1 MNTINIDLFSET
13 VTKPT
18 PAMRK
23 FMSSAEV
30 GDEQLREDPSVNR
43 LIEMVCYLL
52 GKEEFF
58 GQIVVPTEQVV
69 ELVKGKKKTSS
80 RKFYPGYLLIHMVMT
95 DETWHIVQSTDKV
108 TGFLGERTKP
118 VPISEEE
125 AQRILDRM
133 EDGKE
138 KPKPK
143 FLFEE
148 GDEVR
153 VIDGP
158 FTNFN
163 GMVEEVKPD
172 KAKLK
177 VLISI
182 FGRSTP
188 VELDFVQVTKI

>member
-1 MNTINIDLFSET
+1 VALQEKIKS
-13 VTKPT
+13 
-18 PAMRK
+18 
-23 FMSSAEV
+23 
-30 GDEQLREDPSVNR
+30 
-43 LIEMVCYLL
+43 L

-58 GQIVVPTEQVV
+58 GQIIVPTEQVV

-80 RKFYPGYLLIHMVMT
+80 RKFYPGYIMVQMALT
-95 DETWHIVQSTDKV
+95 DETWHIVQDTEKV
-108 TGFLGERTKP
+108 TGFLGGKMKP

-125 AQRILDRM
+125 AQKILTRM
-133 EDGKE
+133 EDGQE
-138 KPKPK
+138 RPKPK

-158 FTNFN
+158 FNNFN
-163 GMVEEVKPD
+163 GLVEEVKPD

>member
-1 MNTINIDLFSET
+1 MELKWYIAHTYSGFENRVQ
-13 VTKPT
+13 VTLQEKI
-18 PAMRK
+18 K
-23 FMSSAEV
+23 S
-30 GDEQLREDPSVNR
+30 
-43 LIEMVCYLL
+43 L

-80 RKFYPGYLLIHMVMT
+80 RKFYPGYIMIQMALT
-95 DETWHIVQSTDKV
+95 EETWPIVQDLDKV
-108 TGFLGERTKP
+108 TGFLGEKTKP
-118 VPISEEE
+118 VAISEEE
-125 AQRILDRM
+125 AQGILTRM
-133 EDGKE
+133 ADGRE

-143 FLFEE
+143 FSFEE

-163 GMVEEVKPD
+163 GIVEEVKPD

-188 VELDFVQVTKI
+188 VELDFVQVTRI

>member
-1 MNTINIDLFSET
+1 VSVELKWYIAHTYSGFENRVK
-13 VTKPT
+13 VTLQEKI
-18 PAMRK
+18 K
-23 FMSSAEV
+23 S
-30 GDEQLREDPSVNR
+30 
-43 LIEMVCYLL
+43 L

-80 RKFYPGYLLIHMVMT
+80 RKFYPGYIMIQMALT
-95 DETWHIVQSTDKV
+95 EETWHIVQDLDKV
-108 TGFLGERTKP
+108 TGFLGEKTKP
-118 VPISEEE
+118 VAISEEE
-125 AQRILDRM
+125 AQGILTRM
-133 EDGKE
+133 ADGRE

-143 FLFEE
+143 FSFEE

-163 GMVEEVKPD
+163 GIVEEVKPD

-188 VELDFVQVTKI
+188 VELDFVQVTRI

>member
-1 MNTINIDLFSET
+1 MELNWYIVHTYSGFESRVKLTLQEKIKS
-13 VTKPT
+13 
-18 PAMRK
+18 
-23 FMSSAEV
+23 
-30 GDEQLREDPSVNR
+30 LR
-43 LIEMVCYLL
+43 
-52 GKEEFF
+52 KEEFF
-58 GQIVVPTEQVV
+58 GQIIVPTEQVV

-80 RKFYPGYLLIHMVMT
+80 RKFYPGYIMVQMALT
-95 DETWHIVQSTDKV
+95 DETWHIVQDTDKV
-108 TGFLGERTKP
+108 TGFLGGNMKP
-118 VPISEEE
+118 VPISEDE
-125 AQRILDRM
+125 AQRIITRM
-133 EDGKE
+133 EDGRE
-138 KPKPK
+138 RPKPK

-158 FTNFN
+158 FSNFN

>member
-1 MNTINIDLFSET
+1 MHVELKWYIVHTYSGFE
-13 VTKPT
+13 
-18 PAMRK
+18 
-23 FMSSAEV
+23 
-30 GDEQLREDPSVNR
+30 NR
-43 LIEMVCYLL
+43 VRLTLQEKIKSL

-58 GQIVVPTEQVV
+58 SQIIVPTEQVV

-80 RKFYPGYLLIHMVMT
+80 RKFYPGYIMVQMALT
-95 DETWHIVQSTDKV
+95 DETWHIVQDTDKV
-108 TGFLGERTKP
+108 TGFLGGKMKP

-125 AQRILDRM
+125 AQRILTRM
-133 EDGKE
+133 EDGRE
-138 KPKPK
+138 RPKPK

-158 FTNFN
+158 FNNFN

>member
-1 MNTINIDLFSET
+1 MELKWYVVHTYSGFENR
-13 VTKPT
+13 VTLNLQEKIKSLK
-18 PAMRK
+18 M
-23 FMSSAEV
+23 
-30 GDEQLREDPSVNR
+30 
-43 LIEMVCYLL
+43 
-52 GKEEFF
+52 EEAF
-58 GQIVVPTEQVV
+58 GQIIVPTEHVV
-69 ELVKGKKKTSS
+69 ELVKGKKRTSS
-80 RKFYPGYLLIHMVMT
+80 RKFYPGYIIIEMALT
-95 DETWHIVQSTDKV
+95 DESWHIVQDTDKV
-108 TGFLGERTKP
+108 TGFLGGKTKP
-118 VPISEEE
+118 VPISEDEV
-125 AQRILDRM
+125 QKILSRM

-143 FLFEE
+143 FFFEE

-163 GMVEEVKPD
+163 GMVGEVKPD

>member
-1 MNTINIDLFSET
+1 MKLNWYIVHTYSGFE
-13 VTKPT
+13 
-18 PAMRK
+18 
-23 FMSSAEV
+23 
-30 GDEQLREDPSVNR
+30 NR
-43 LIEMVCYLL
+43 VKLALQEKVRSL

-58 GQIVVPTEQVV
+58 GQIIVPTEQVV

-80 RKFYPGYLLIHMVMT
+80 RKFYPGYIMVQMALT
-95 DETWHIVQSTDKV
+95 DETWHIVQDTHKV
-108 TGFLGERTKP
+108 TGFLGGER
-118 VPISEEE
+118 
-125 AQRILDRM
+125 
-133 EDGKE
+133 
-138 KPKPK
+138 PKPK

-158 FTNFN
+158 FNNFN

>member
-1 MNTINIDLFSET
+1 MEQKWYIAHTYSGFENKVK
-13 VTKPT
+13 VTLEEKI
-18 PAMRK
+18 K
-23 FMSSAEV
+23 S
-30 GDEQLREDPSVNR
+30 
-43 LIEMVCYLL
+43 L

-69 ELVKGKKKTSS
+69 ELVKGKKRTSS
-80 RKFYPGYLLIHMVMT
+80 RKFYPGYIMIQMVLT
-95 DETWHIVQSTDKV
+95 DETWHIVQDMEKV
-108 TGFLGERTKP
+108 TGFLGGRTRP
-118 VPISEEE
+118 VPISDEE
-125 AQRILDRM
+125 AQKILARM
-133 EDGKE
+133 EDGRE

-143 FLFEE
+143 FFFEE

-163 GMVEEVKPD
+163 GVVEEVKPD
-172 KAKLK
+172 KAKIK